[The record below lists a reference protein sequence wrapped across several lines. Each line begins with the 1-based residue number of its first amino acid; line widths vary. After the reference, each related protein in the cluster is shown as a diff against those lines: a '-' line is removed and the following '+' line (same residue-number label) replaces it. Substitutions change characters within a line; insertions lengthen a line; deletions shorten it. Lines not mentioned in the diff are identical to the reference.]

1 MLDGFDM
8 KDITT
13 CESLMVGDVLSWKD
27 AKFAM
32 NGDSREVIP
41 CLYRRN
47 GLWGYLLCRN
57 WVGIVYVEIRFY
69 ISTW

>member
-41 CLYRRN
+41 CL
-47 GLWGYLLCRN
+47 C
-57 WVGIVYVEIRFY
+57 
-69 ISTW
+69 